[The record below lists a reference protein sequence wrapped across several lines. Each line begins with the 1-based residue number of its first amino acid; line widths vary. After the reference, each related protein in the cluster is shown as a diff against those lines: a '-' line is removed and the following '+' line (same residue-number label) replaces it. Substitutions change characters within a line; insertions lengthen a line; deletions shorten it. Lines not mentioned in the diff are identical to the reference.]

1 MILIFASYGGSRDES
16 RTGTMLISARYAG
29 SMPADRTDP
38 GVHEAVAAR
47 LADRD
52 GRYTGA
58 RRDLIQALAEAGRPL
73 TVDEIVVCAPRQ
85 RPSSVYRNLAVF
97 EAEGVVR
104 RLAGVD
110 DLARFELT
118 EALVGHHHHLACQQC
133 GAMTDVQLPAHLE
146 QALEA
151 ELSRLAGAEGFTLGS
166 HVLDAVGVCSDCSAP
181 PRPATSP
188 PRDR

>member
-1 MILIFASYGGSRDES
+1 MASELRES
-16 RTGTMLISARYAG
+16 QLQEN
-29 SMPADRTDP
+29 

-47 LADRD
+47 LADRA

-58 RRDLIQALAEAGRPL
+58 RRDLIEALAVAGRPL
-73 TVDEIVVCAPRQ
+73 TVDEIVVRAPRQ

-104 RLAGVD
+104 RLAGLG

-118 EALVGHHHHLACQQC
+118 EALVGHHHHLACEVC
-133 GAMTDVQLPAHLE
+133 GAMTDVHLPHTLEHQLE
-146 QALEA
+146 QALA
-151 ELSRLAGAEGFTLGS
+151 ELAGSEGFTLS
-166 HVLDAVGVCSDCSAP
+166 AHVLDAVGVCRSCSESGPAG
-181 PRPATSP
+181 RPATTP

>member
-1 MILIFASYGGSRDES
+1 
-16 RTGTMLISARYAG
+16 MLIPGRYADL
-29 SMPADRTDP
+29 MPPDRTDP

-52 GRYTGA
+52 GRYTGS

-73 TVDEIVVCAPRQ
+73 TVDEIVVRAPRQ

-104 RLAGVD
+104 RLAGVG

-133 GAMTDVQLPAHLE
+133 GAMTDVQLPAELE
-146 QALEA
+146 RALDV
-151 ELSRLAGAEGFTLGS
+151 ELSRLAGDEGFALRS
-166 HVLDAVGVCSDCSAP
+166 HVLDAVGVCSDCSTAT
-181 PRPATSP
+181 RPATTP
-188 PRDR
+188 ARDR

>member
-1 MILIFASYGGSRDES
+1 
-16 RTGTMLISARYAG
+16 
-29 SMPADRTDP
+29 MPADRTDP

-73 TVDEIVVCAPRQ
+73 TVDEIVVRAPRQ

-166 HVLDAVGVCSDCSAP
+166 HVLDAVGVCSDCSTRT
-181 PRPATSP
+181 RPANSP

>member
-1 MILIFASYGGSRDES
+1 MILIFASYGPLADES
-16 RTGTMLISARYAG
+16 RTGTMLISGRYAAA
-29 SMPADRTDP
+29 MPADRTDT

-52 GRYTGA
+52 GRYTGS

-73 TVDEIVVCAPRQ
+73 TVDEIVVRAPRQ

-104 RLAGVD
+104 RLAGVG

-133 GAMTDVQLPAHLE
+133 GAMTDVQLPARLE

-151 ELSRLAGAEGFTLGS
+151 ELDRIALTEGFTLRS
-166 HVLDAVGVCSDCSAP
+166 HVLDAVGLCAHCSATT
-181 PRPATSP
+181 RPATTP
-188 PRDR
+188 ARGR

>member
-1 MILIFASYGGSRDES
+1 
-16 RTGTMLISARYAG
+16 
-29 SMPADRTDP
+29 MPPD
-38 GVHEAVAAR
+38 VHEAVAAR

-73 TVDEIVVCAPRQ
+73 TVDEIVARAPRQ

-104 RLAGVD
+104 RLAGVG

-118 EALVGHHHHLACQQC
+118 EALVGHHHHLACQVC
-133 GAMTDVQLPAHLE
+133 GAMTDVQLPHDLE
-146 QALEA
+146 HELDAALG
-151 ELSRLAGAEGFTLGS
+151 RLARSEGFVLAS
-166 HVLDAVGVCSDCSAP
+166 HVLDAVGVCNGCAQAGSG
-181 PRPATSP
+181 PRPATTP

>member
-1 MILIFASYGGSRDES
+1 
-16 RTGTMLISARYAG
+16 
-29 SMPADRTDP
+29 MPADRTDP
-38 GVHEAVAAR
+38 GVHEAIAAR

-73 TVDEIVVCAPRQ
+73 TVDEIVVRAPRQ
-85 RPSSVYRNLAVF
+85 RSSSVYRNLAVF

-133 GAMTDVQLPAHLE
+133 GAMTD
-146 QALEA
+146 
-151 ELSRLAGAEGFTLGS
+151 AEGFTLRS
-166 HVLDAVGVCSDCSAP
+166 HVLEAVGVCSDCSTR

-188 PRDR
+188 SRDR

>member
-1 MILIFASYGGSRDES
+1 
-16 RTGTMLISARYAG
+16 
-29 SMPADRTDP
+29 MPADRTDP
-38 GVHEAVAAR
+38 GVHEAIAAR

-73 TVDEIVVCAPRQ
+73 TVDEIVVRAPRQ

-146 QALEA
+146 QALET
-151 ELSRLAGAEGFTLGS
+151 ELGRLAGAEGFALRS
-166 HVLDAVGVCSDCSAP
+166 HVLDAVGVCSDCSTP

>member
-1 MILIFASYGGSRDES
+1 
-16 RTGTMLISARYAG
+16 
-29 SMPADRTDP
+29 
-38 GVHEAVAAR
+38 

-73 TVDEIVVCAPRQ
+73 TVDEIVVRAPRQ
-85 RPSSVYRNLAVF
+85 GRAASTATSRCSRPKASC
-97 EAEGVVR
+97 G

-133 GAMTDVQLPAHLE
+133 GP
-146 QALEA
+146 
-151 ELSRLAGAEGFTLGS
+151 
-166 HVLDAVGVCSDCSAP
+166 
-181 PRPATSP
+181 
-188 PRDR
+188 